1 MFCTQCGQK
10 YSSNDRFCTKCGA
23 SINCLKE
30 KKVPSSFKDG
40 SREKEFK
47 ETIERASFFHDRG
60 IKKMI
65 EKDYKGAKED
75 FEKVIEIYPN
85 APLIEETYLN
95 LGVMY
100 LRLGNESKALSA
112 TKKALEI
119 NPNYLDAKNNLN
131 RMLNQK
137 KRILNQ
143 KKFDS
148 SISFIS
154 RVFAVPAG
162 IVIFSLLR
170 IFLKE
175 LMQALTNQ

>member
-1 MFCTQCGQK
+1 MFCIQCGHK
-10 YSSNDRFCTKCGA
+10 YSPSHRFCTKCGA
-23 SINCLKE
+23 EINSLKE
-30 KKVPSSFKDG
+30 KEVPSAIKDKN
-40 SREKEFK
+40 REKEFTD
-47 ETIERASFFHDRG
+47 TIEKASFLHDRG
-60 IKKMI
+60 IKRML

-75 FEKVIEIYPN
+75 FAKVIEIYPN

-95 LGVMY
+95 LGVMH
-100 LRLGNESKALSA
+100 LRLGNESQALSA

-131 RMLNQK
+131 RMLNMK
-137 KRILNQ
+137 KRMLNQ
-143 KKFDS
+143 KKLDS

-154 RVFAVPAG
+154 RIFAVPAG

-170 IFLKE
+170 VFLRE